1 MPTVSDLGT
10 LASLVARL
18 ERLQQETQRRWGT
31 MTAGEML
38 CHLGDAN
45 TGVLDPEVGRRQ
57 RRPHPIV
64 KWLAL
69 VSPLHWPHG
78 LVTPKVVDP
87 KAGGTRPGVF
97 DRDRARAIDSLRVIS
112 TATTMSPIHSIFGP
126 MSVPD
131 WQRWAWKHT
140 DHHLRQFGL

>member
-1 MPTVSDLGT
+1 MPTVSDQSSLE
-10 LASLVARL
+10 SLVARL
-18 ERLQQETQRRWGT
+18 GRLLPETQRRWGT
-31 MTAGEML
+31 MSAGEML

-45 TGVLDPEVGRRQ
+45 TGVLDPAERAGK
-57 RRPHPIV
+57 RRPRPVV

-97 DRDRARAIDSLRVIS
+97 DRDRVRAIASLEAIS
-112 TATTMSPIHSIFGP
+112 TARRCRRRT
-126 MSVPD
+126 
-131 WQRWAWKHT
+131 
-140 DHHLRQFGL
+140 

>member
-1 MPTVSDLGT
+1 MPTVADPGT

-18 ERLQQETQRRWGT
+18 GRLTPETQRRWGT
-31 MTAGEML
+31 MSAGEML

-45 TGVLDPEVGRRQ
+45 AGVLDPEVGRRPRR
-57 RRPHPIV
+57 RRPVV

-87 KAGGTRPGVF
+87 KAGGTRPGPF
-97 DRDRARAIDSLRVIS
+97 DRDRVRAIDSLNAIS
-112 TATTMSPIHSIFGP
+112 EATTMSPTHSVFGP
-126 MSVPD
+126 MSVRD

>member
-1 MPTVSDLGT
+1 MPTVADPGT

-18 ERLQQETQRRWGT
+18 GRLAPETQRRWGT

-45 TGVLDPEVGRRQ
+45 TGVLDPAEPARKRHP
-57 RRPHPIV
+57 RPIL

-97 DRDRARAIDSLRVIS
+97 DRDRVRAIDGLRAIS
-112 TATTMSPIHSIFGP
+112 TAASMSPSHSKFGP
-126 MSVPD
+126 MSVRD

>member
-1 MPTVSDLGT
+1 MPTVSSPAVLE
-10 LASLVARL
+10 SLVARL
-18 ERLQQETQRRWGT
+18 ERLQPETLRRWGT

-45 TGVLDPEVGRRQ
+45 TGVLDPGVGARE
-57 RRPHPIV
+57 RRPRPML

-87 KAGGTRPGVF
+87 KAGGTRPGEF
-97 DRDRARAIDSLRVIS
+97 NRDRVRAIGTLRMIS
-112 TATTMSPIHSIFGP
+112 TASTMSPTHSRFGP
-126 MSVPD
+126 MTLRD

-140 DHHLRQFGL
+140 DHHLRQFGV

>member
-1 MPTVSDLGT
+1 MPTVSDPGT
-10 LASLVARL
+10 LESLAARL
-18 ERLQQETQRRWGT
+18 GRLRPETQRRWGT

-45 TGVLDPEVGRRQ
+45 TGVLDRREGSRK
-57 RRPHPIV
+57 RRPRPIV

-87 KAGGTRPGVF
+87 KAGGTRPDVF
-97 DRDRARAIDSLRVIS
+97 DADRARAIDTLRTIS
-112 TATTMSPIHSIFGP
+112 TATAMSPTHSVFGP
-126 MSVPD
+126 MTVRD

>member
-1 MPTVSDLGT
+1 MATVAHPHALAT
-10 LASLVARL
+10 LMARL
-18 ERLQQETQRRWGT
+18 ERLEPGAPRRWGT

-45 TGVLDPEVGRRQ
+45 TGVLDPREGRRK
-57 RRPHPIV
+57 RRPRPIV

-69 VSPLHWPHG
+69 VSPLPWPHG

-87 KAGGTRPGVF
+87 KAGGTRPGMF
-97 DRDRARAIDSLRVIS
+97 DSDRTRAIDSLRSIA
-112 TATTMSPIHSIFGP
+112 TATAMSPAHSILGP
-126 MSVPD
+126 MTVRD

>member
-1 MPTVSDLGT
+1 MPTIADPRVLSGLIT
-10 LASLVARL
+10 RL
-18 ERLQQETQRRWGT
+18 ERLEPEAQRRWGT

-45 TGVLDPEVGRRQ
+45 TGVLDPGRAPGN
-57 RRPHPIV
+57 RRPRPLV

-69 VSPLHWPHG
+69 VSPLHWPHS

-87 KAGGTRPGVF
+87 KAGGTRPGSF
-97 DRDRARAIDSLRVIS
+97 ERDRARAAASLRAIS
-112 TATTMSPIHSIFGP
+112 AATSMSPAHSTFGP
-126 MSVPD
+126 MSVRD

-140 DHHLRQFGL
+140 DHHLRQFGV

>member
-1 MPTVSDLGT
+1 MPTVSDP
-10 LASLVARL
+10 
-18 ERLQQETQRRWGT
+18 ERLAPLVDRLGRLTPETRRRWGT
-31 MTAGEML
+31 MTAAEML

-45 TGVLDPEVGRRQ
+45 TGVLDPAPRRQ
-57 RRPHPIV
+57 ERRPRPIV

-87 KAGGTRPGVF
+87 KAGGSRPGLF
-97 DRDRARAIDSLRVIS
+97 DRDRARAVESLRAIA
-112 TATTMSPIHSIFGP
+112 TATTMSPTHLIFGP
-126 MSVPD
+126 MTVRD

-140 DHHLRQFGL
+140 DHHLRQFGV